1 MKNIKYL
8 KFTNDIR
15 LEVLK
20 LQSIDKKKEYLLN
33 FLKDTNDMQYS
44 LLRVKISTIKTDYE
58 LIQIMFNMQLKSE
71 GLGI

>member
-1 MKNIKYL
+1 MKHL

-20 LQSIDKKKEYLLN
+20 ENTLQNKIKFLLD
-33 FLKDTNDMQYS
+33 FLKDTNNEQYA
-44 LLRVKISTIKTDYE
+44 LLRVKISNIKSEYE

-71 GLGI
+71 GLGL